1 MTDWPRE
8 ITDTKTIV
16 LTTYRRDGT
25 PVATPVSIAFGGD
38 RPYFRTWDTAGK
50 AKRLRRNADVEIV
63 PSTLRGRATGEPLSA
78 RALLL
83 HGADARRA
91 RRALAGRHPALH
103 RVLVPFAHRLMR
115 VRTLHYELLP
125 RSNGAVRHVGP
136 PSPLSESS
144 EPS

>member
-1 MTDWPRE
+1 MTEWPHE

-25 PVATPVSIAFGGD
+25 PVPTPVSIAFDGD

-50 AKRLRRNADVEIV
+50 AKRLRRDADVEIA
-63 PSTLRGRATGEPLSA
+63 PSTLGGRVTGAPLRA
-78 RALLL
+78 RAVLLQ
-83 HGADARRA
+83 GADARRA
-91 RRALAGRHPALH
+91 RRALARRHPFLH
-103 RVLVPFAHRLMR
+103 RLLVPFGHKLMR
-115 VRTLHYELLP
+115 VRTLHYELL